1 MIAPGLAPSPRRPQ
15 RAGSRFRKQIV
26 LMAHRSGDHW
36 SPGVPLHSRMFR
48 PYRARSLVAL
58 FAVTLLAFWGAP
70 HRALAQG
77 PTDHNAADV
86 SFVQMMIIHHAQAVV
101 MSDWAPTHAASPAL
115 KTLASR
121 IALSQR
127 DEITMIQHWLEER
140 HLAVPDPLHM
150 LTDSAQKTS
159 MSGMSMS
166 GASMPGMSMPS
177 MTAPNDTTPVMHG
190 MLSPAQMRQLDAA
203 HGADF
208 DHLYLTGMIRHHQ
221 GALDMVATLFST
233 PGAGQQADL
242 FGFATDVDA
251 GQRVEIARMQALLN
265 SEFKTLTPSQ
275 TR

>member
-1 MIAPGLAPSPRRPQ
+1 
-15 RAGSRFRKQIV
+15 
-26 LMAHRSGDHW
+26 
-36 SPGVPLHSRMFR
+36 MFR
-48 PYRARSLVAL
+48 PYRARSLPAL
-58 FAVTLLAFWGAP
+58 FAVTLLAFGVGS

-86 SFVQMMIIHHAQAVV
+86 AFVQMMIIHHAQAVV

-127 DEITMIQHWLEER
+127 DEITMMQHWLEER
-140 HLAVPDPLHM
+140 HLPVPDPLHM
-150 LTDSAQKTS
+150 LPSAAHDST
-159 MSGMSMS
+159 
-166 GASMPGMSMPS
+166 MPGMSMGGMSGMPG
-177 MTAPNDTTPVMHG
+177 MQMHG
-190 MLSPAQMRQLDAA
+190 DSMPRMPGMLTPAQMRELEAA
-203 HGADF
+203 HGAAF
-208 DHLYLTGMIRHHQ
+208 DRLYLTDMIGHHE
-221 GALDMVATLFST
+221 GALQMVATLFHT

>member
-1 MIAPGLAPSPRRPQ
+1 
-15 RAGSRFRKQIV
+15 
-26 LMAHRSGDHW
+26 MAHGSSDLW
-36 SPGVPLHSRMFR
+36 SPEIFLHFRMPSLF
-48 PYRARSLVAL
+48 RARSGPGSTIALLATILVAL
-58 FAVTLLAFWGAP
+58 GVGS

-86 SFVQMMIIHHAQAVV
+86 AFVQGMILHHAQAVV
-101 MSDWAPTHAASPAL
+101 MSSWAPTHGESPAL

-127 DEITMIQHWLEER
+127 DEITMMQQWLEER
-140 HLAVPDPLHM
+140 HLPVPDPLHM
-150 LTDSAQKTS
+150 LPGAAHDSTMKA
-159 MSGMSMS
+159 M
-166 GASMPGMSMPS
+166 SMPGMSMGG
-177 MTAPNDTTPVMHG
+177 MTGMPGMQMHG
-190 MLSPAQMRQLDAA
+190 DSMPRMPGMLTPAQMRELEAA
-203 HGADF
+203 HGAAF
-208 DHLYLTGMIRHHQ
+208 DRLYLTDMIGHHE
-221 GALDMVATLFST
+221 GALQMVATLFHT

>member
-1 MIAPGLAPSPRRPQ
+1 
-15 RAGSRFRKQIV
+15 
-26 LMAHRSGDHW
+26 
-36 SPGVPLHSRMFR
+36 MFR
-48 PYRARSLVAL
+48 THRARSLPAL
-58 FAVTLLAFWGAP
+58 FAVTLLAFGVGS

-86 SFVQMMIIHHAQAVV
+86 AFVQGMIMHHAQAVV
-101 MSDWAPTHAASPAL
+101 MSNWAPTHAESPAL

-127 DEITMIQHWLEER
+127 DEITMMQQWLEER
-140 HLAVPDPLHM
+140 HLPVPDPLHM
-150 LTDSAQKTS
+150 LPGAAHDSTMK
-159 MSGMSMS
+159 GM
-166 GASMPGMSMPS
+166 SMPGMQMHGDSMPR
-177 MTAPNDTTPVMHG
+177 MPG
-190 MLSPAQMRQLDAA
+190 MLTPAQMRELEAA
-203 HGADF
+203 HGAAF
-208 DHLYLTGMIRHHQ
+208 DRLYLTDMIGHHE
-221 GALDMVATLFST
+221 GALQMVATLFHT